1 MKKHTIDPAVL
12 NINQLQLYL
21 GLSKNKAQEF
31 GEDAGALVHLSEKRI
46 GYLKSRI
53 DNELERRLEVN
64 A

>member
-31 GEDAGALVHLSEKRI
+31 GEDAGAIIKR
-46 GYLKSRI
+46 R
-53 DNELERRLEVN
+53 
-64 A
+64 